1 MEFSNYRWKC
11 YQDRD
16 ITIDF
21 GNMEIICDFDKS
33 SCNGINRTEAHL
45 EYIKKKIGSRNIN
58 FIRNYARNEKKK
70 KMRTIVGSGYLG
82 IHFKDEIFWSIF
94 VYANIH
100 KNIYFIIFHKERKGE
115 EKEKMG
121 QGCLNV
127 NSSLYRY
134 RNEGKN
140 NLVQFSSVAQL
151 CPTLCDPM
159 NCSTPG
165 LHVPHELP
173 ELTQTHLH

>member
-21 GNMEIICDFDKS
+21 RNMEIICDFDKS

-70 KMRTIVGSGYLG
+70 KNENHSWKRISGDT
-82 IHFKDEIFWSIF
+82 F
-94 VYANIH
+94 
-100 KNIYFIIFHKERKGE
+100 
-115 EKEKMG
+115 
-121 QGCLNV
+121 
-127 NSSLYRY
+127 
-134 RNEGKN
+134 
-140 NLVQFSSVAQL
+140 
-151 CPTLCDPM
+151 
-159 NCSTPG
+159 
-165 LHVPHELP
+165 
-173 ELTQTHLH
+173 